1 MAPPAMARLTL
12 VSAMV
17 LSAFAPAAAANGQSV
32 AGVQKV
38 IQMLTDMQGKS
49 KQEKNDEEVAFA
61 KFTTWCSQ
69 ESANLKT
76 SIKTNAEDIELLTS
90 EIGKLQSE
98 TKSLAEAISGLQA
111 DVQQYSAD
119 KKAADAQREKD
130 HAAFLEEEADFGES
144 VDALERAIAV
154 LKKQDYDRAAA
165 SAALLQVSNQP
176 QLTAKVRSIVT
187 EFVSMMDADDNKAPG
202 VPEANGYE
210 FQSGGIVEMLKKLH
224 DEFREKLAT
233 SQKEEMNSKHAYNMI
248 VEDLTDSIENS
259 EKDIEEKTAEKERKI
274 EKTAENKKQLSATI
288 DMKTE
293 NEKTL
298 SDMTTECEEK
308 KMSFAEKQQLR
319 AEEIEAIGKAM
330 EILKSGDVSG
340 NAEKYLNLAQ
350 TKTAA
355 ALVQMR
361 GSASND
367 AALDSP
373 RRKVRNF
380 LLSESDRL
388 HSKPLALLA
397 QKLMADPFAK
407 VKSMIDNMITRLT
420 KEAEEDANHEGF
432 CDTEMGKSKVTRNK
446 LSEDIDSLNAA
457 VEDGKSTILSL
468 TEDTATL
475 TAEVEALT
483 KSKSEATALR
493 QEEKAKNDE
502 TVKDAKAAQAAVSA
516 ATAVLK
522 DFYEKAATATGFL
535 QVSSK
540 KVDPAAFGLKT
551 GVKMGSDEWKALAN
565 PAYEGSTDTGH
576 KEGMQTFGEKEE
588 GQQDENKYGV
598 MAMLELILSDF
609 ASLEADTTAAETA
622 AQEAYDRFMV
632 ESKKDKA
639 VKERKIEMNDADKA
653 AAELKMQEDIKEL
666 KATQDELLA
675 ADRYYDKLVP
685 QCVDQGMTWE
695 ERVAARQAEI
705 DSLKEALKILG
716 NQGSIETSN

>member
-1 MAPPAMARLTL
+1 MAPPAMVRLSL
-12 VSAMV
+12 VAVMA
-17 LSAFAPAAAANGQSV
+17 LSGLAPAAAADGKSV

-69 ESANLKT
+69 ESANLKS
-76 SIKTNAEDIELLTS
+76 SIKGNAESIELLTS

-98 TKSLAEAISGLQA
+98 SKQLAEAVTGLQA

-119 KKAADAQREKD
+119 KTAADAQREKD
-130 HAAFLEEEADFGES
+130 HAAFLEESADFGES
-144 VDALERAIAV
+144 VDALERAITV
-154 LKKQDYDRAAA
+154 LKKQDYDRA
-165 SAALLQVSNQP
+165 SAAAALIQVSNAP
-176 QLTAKVRSIVT
+176 QLDAKVRSIVT
-187 EFVSMMDADDNKAPG
+187 EFVSMMDSDDNKGPEYSA
-202 VPEANGYE
+202 PEANGYE
-210 FQSGGIVEMLKKLH
+210 NQSGGIVEMLKKLH

-259 EKDIEEKTAEKERKI
+259 TKDIEEKTAEKERKI
-274 EKTAENKKQLSATI
+274 EKTAENKKQLAATI
-288 DMKTE
+288 DIKAD

-298 SDMTTECEEK
+298 QEMTVECEEK

-319 AEEIEAIGKAM
+319 TEEIEAIGKAM

-340 NAEKYLNLAQ
+340 NAEKHLALAQ
-350 TKTAA
+350 TQKSA
-355 ALVQMR
+355 ALLQV
-361 GSASND
+361 AV
-367 AALDSP
+367 DSP
-373 RRKVRNF
+373 RRQVRNF

-388 HSKPLALLA
+388 HSKGLALLA
-397 QKLMADPFAK
+397 QKLTADPFAK
-407 VKSMIDNMITRLT
+407 VKSMIDSMITRLM

-468 TEDTATL
+468 TEDIATL
-475 TAEVEALT
+475 TQELSETEKAQG
-483 KSKSEATALR
+483 EATALR
-493 QEEKAKNDE
+493 TEEKAKNKE
-502 TVKDAKAAQAAVSA
+502 TVEDAKAAQAAVAA

-535 QVSSK
+535 QVASE
-540 KVDPAAFGLKT
+540 KVEPRAFGLKT
-551 GVKMGSDEWKALAN
+551 GVKMGSSEWTALAN

-576 KEGMQTFGEKEE
+576 KEGMQTFGEAET
-588 GQQDENKYGV
+588 GQQDEAKYGV
-598 MAMLELILSDF
+598 MALLELILSDF

-622 AQEAYDRFMV
+622 SQQAYDRFMV

-639 VKERKIEMNDADKA
+639 VKERKIEMNEADKA
-653 AAELKMQEDIKEL
+653 SAELKMQEDIKEL

-685 QCVDQGMTWE
+685 QCMDQGMTWE
-695 ERVAARQAEI
+695 ERVSARQAEI

>member
-1 MAPPAMARLTL
+1 MARLAML
-12 VSAMV
+12 SMV
-17 LSAFAPAAAANGQSV
+17 LVMSALAPASAASGQSV

-49 KQEKNDEEVAFA
+49 KQEKNAEEVAFA

-76 SIKTNAEDIELLTS
+76 SIKKNGEDIELLTS
-90 EIGKLQSE
+90 EIGKLESE
-98 TKSLAEAISGLQA
+98 TKALAEAISGLQA
-111 DVQQYSAD
+111 DVEKYSAD

-130 HAAFLEEEADFGES
+130 HAAFLEEQQDFSES
-144 VDALERAIAV
+144 VDALERAIQV
-154 LKKQDYDRAAA
+154 LKKQDYDRA
-165 SAALLQVSNQP
+165 SAAAALIQVSNAP
-176 QLTAKVRSIVT
+176 QLDAKVKSIVT
-187 EFVSMMDADDNKAPG
+187 EFVSMMDSDSGPDYQA
-202 VPEANGYE
+202 PEANGYE

-233 SQKEEMNSKHAYNMI
+233 CQKEEMNSKHAYNMI

-259 EKDIEEKTAEKERKI
+259 SKDIEEKTAEKERKI
-274 EKTAENKKQLSATI
+274 EKTAENKKQLAATI
-288 DMKTE
+288 DIKAD

-298 SDMTTECEEK
+298 QEMTVECDEK
-308 KMSFAEKQQLR
+308 KMSFEEKQQLR
-319 AEEIEAIGKAM
+319 TEEIEAIGKAI
-330 EILKSGDVSG
+330 EILQSPDVSG
-340 NAEKYLNLAQ
+340 NAEKHLSLAQ
-350 TKTAA
+350 TKKSA
-355 ALVQMR
+355 ALLQV
-361 GSASND
+361 AT
-367 AALDSP
+367 DSP

-388 HSKPLALLA
+388 HSKQLALLA
-397 QKLMADPFAK
+397 QKLTADPFAK
-407 VKSMIDNMITRLT
+407 VKSMIDSMITRLM

-432 CDTEMGKSKVTRNK
+432 CDTEMGKNKITRNK

-468 TEDTATL
+468 TEDIATL
-475 TAEVEALT
+475 NKELEDTEKAMG
-483 KSKSEATALR
+483 EATALR
-493 QEEKAKNDE
+493 NEEKAKNKE
-502 TVKDAKAAQAAVSA
+502 TVEDAKAAQAAVSA

-535 QVSSK
+535 QVASE
-540 KVDPAAFGLKT
+540 KVEPRAFGLKT
-551 GVKMGSDEWKALAN
+551 GVKMGSSEWKALAN

-576 KEGMQTFGEKEE
+576 KEGMQTFGEAET
-588 GQQDENKYGV
+588 GQQDEAKYGV

-609 ASLEADTTAAETA
+609 ASLEADTTAAENA
-622 AQEAYDRFMV
+622 SEESYKAFMT
-632 ESKKDKA
+632 ESKKSKA
-639 VKERKIEMNDADKA
+639 VKTRKVEMNDADKA
-653 AAELKMQEDIKEL
+653 SAELKMQEDIKEL

-675 ADRYYDKLVP
+675 ADRYHEKLVP
-685 QCVDQGMTWE
+685 QCIDQGMTWE

>member
-1 MAPPAMARLTL
+1 MVRLSLVAVMA
-12 VSAMV
+12 
-17 LSAFAPAAAANGQSV
+17 LSGLAPAAAADGKSV

-69 ESANLKT
+69 ESANLKS
-76 SIKTNAEDIELLTS
+76 SIKGNGESIELLTS

-98 TKSLAEAISGLQA
+98 SKQLAEAVTGLQA

-130 HAAFLEEEADFGES
+130 HAAFLEESADFGES
-144 VDALERAIAV
+144 VDALERAITV
-154 LKKQDYDRAAA
+154 LKKQDYDRA
-165 SAALLQVSNQP
+165 SAAAALIQVSNAP
-176 QLTAKVRSIVT
+176 QLDAKVRSIVT
-187 EFVSMMDADDNKAPG
+187 EFVSMMDSDDNKGPEYSA
-202 VPEANGYE
+202 PEANGYE
-210 FQSGGIVEMLKKLH
+210 NQSGGIVEMLKKLH

-259 EKDIEEKTAEKERKI
+259 DKDIEEKTAEKERKI

-288 DMKTE
+288 DMKAE

-298 SDMTTECEEK
+298 SDMTIECEEK

-319 AEEIEAIGKAM
+319 TEEIEAIGKAM

-340 NAEKYLNLAQ
+340 NAEKYMNLAQ
-350 TKTAA
+350 TKTAT

-361 GSASND
+361 GSAVNEM
-367 AALDSP
+367 DSP
-373 RRKVRNF
+373 RRRVRDF

-388 HSKPLALLA
+388 HSKPIALLA

-407 VKSMIDNMITRLT
+407 VKSMIDNMITRLM

-475 TAEVEALT
+475 SEEVSSLSM
-483 KSKSEATALR
+483 SKTEATTLR
-493 QEEKAKNDE
+493 QAEKAKNDE
-502 TVKDAKAAQAAVSA
+502 TVKDAKAAQAAVAA

-535 QVSSK
+535 QVSSE
-540 KVDPAAFGLKT
+540 KVEPRAFGLKT
-551 GVKMGSDEWKALAN
+551 GVKMGSSEWQALAN

-576 KEGMQTFGEKEE
+576 KEGMQTFGEAET
-588 GQQDENKYGV
+588 GQQDEAKYGV
-598 MAMLELILSDF
+598 MALLELILSDF

-622 AQEAYDRFMV
+622 SQQAFDRFMV

-639 VKERKIEMNDADKA
+639 VKERKIEMNEADKA
-653 AAELKMQEDIKEL
+653 SAELKMQEDIKEL

-685 QCVDQGMTWE
+685 QCMDQGMTWE